1 MRQPERV
8 NSPSGATQTGK
19 TMGQQSASN
28 SQQRV
33 VILMLDGLGRG
44 YSAETA
50 MPVLKRWAA
59 DGIYAPVQAVMR
71 TVSNANNVGIC
82 CGSWPESHGTV
93 GNSWLDETTGREE
106 YMESSAL
113 VLQPMI
119 FERAQLNGV
128 RSALLTSKKKT
139 VSLMG
144 RGVEIAMAA
153 EEPSPEW
160 VERLG
165 AAPPIY
171 SREINYWLLR
181 AAIDVLRRQPEIGLL
196 FVHTTDYPMHT
207 WPPHAPEYPEHLSE
221 LDRLLGEAKAAAP
234 DAACLATADPGMN
247 YKTRCIDLEKAL
259 SARGAPLRI
268 AISAERDKYLRHH
281 KGYGGTAWVH
291 LNAPEDERKIATALR
306 AIDGVEQVM
315 TRAEAARTLHLK
327 ADRIGD
333 LVVLG
338 DKGTVFGHLEAE
350 VKILPQGYRNHGS
363 LYELDVPLVLHNAR
377 AAPSQD
383 YFQHNFDLARWLY
396 PV

>member
-1 MRQPERV
+1 
-8 NSPSGATQTGK
+8 
-19 TMGQQSASN
+19 MGQQSAS
-28 SQQRV
+28 SAQQRV
-33 VILMLDGLGRG
+33 IILMLDGLGTD
-44 YSAETA
+44 YYAETA

-59 DGIYAPVQAVMR
+59 HGIYAPVQAVMP
-71 TVSNANNVGIC
+71 TVTNANNVGIC

-113 VLQPMI
+113 ILQPTI
-119 FERAQLNGV
+119 FERAQRYGV

-139 VSLMG
+139 VSLMS

-153 EEPSPEW
+153 EEPTPEW

-165 AAPPIY
+165 EAPPIY

-207 WPPHAPEYPEHLSE
+207 WPPGAPESQEHLRE
-221 LDRLLGEAKAAAP
+221 LDRLLGEAETAAP
-234 DAACLATADPGMN
+234 DAAFLVTADHGMN

-259 SARGAPLRI
+259 STRGAPIRI

-291 LNAPEDERKIATALR
+291 LNAPEDERRIATALR

-315 TRAEAARTLHLK
+315 TRAEAAKTLHLK

-350 VKILPQGYRNHGS
+350 IEILPAGYRNHGS
-363 LYELDVPLVLHNAR
+363 LYELDVPLVLHNAH
-377 AAPSQD
+377 AAPEAD

-396 PV
+396 SV